1 MCVWGRFFA
10 QKRGKTCVLTRQD
23 VRFASFSQNRD
34 NSRYLPKLRKRVR
47 SPNKNGEN
55 GEKKATAAACLAV
68 AAGSTFNAK
77 NFDFERSPS
86 TPQRARQRLR
96 RHASRLRTRQECAP
110 TARCPRGGSLCGNR
124 DSLREHRAR
133 KHGSARRS
141 APSRRRAR

>member
-1 MCVWGRFFA
+1 MCVWRRYFA
-10 QKRGKTCVLTRQD
+10 LKKRGKYAFCRAKTFVLPLFSKTGITLDTCRN
-23 VRFASFSQNRD
+23 FASASEPALKR
-34 NSRYLPKLRKRVR
+34 RKR
-47 SPNKNGEN
+47 G
-55 GEKKATAAACLAV
+55 KKATAAACLAV
-68 AAGSTFNAK
+68 AAGSNFNAK

-86 TPQRARQRLR
+86 TPRRARQRLR

-124 DSLREHRAR
+124 DSSREHRAR